1 MVTQKEILTQIIAIV
16 LAIGLYCGLALFIL
30 YYHAYLVE
38 KLNQIQQNKEI
49 YENQTVVKYIG
60 NGTYTIIT

>member
-1 MVTQKEILTQIIAIV
+1 MISQREIIVQIIGIAS
-16 LAIGLYCGLALFIL
+16 AIGLYCGLALFIL

-49 YENQTVVKYIG
+49 YENQTFVKYIG
-60 NGTYTIIT
+60 NGTYAIIT

>member
-1 MVTQKEILTQIIAIV
+1 MVTQREIVTQIVAIV

-49 YENQTVVKYIG
+49 YENQTIVKYIG

>member
-38 KLNQIQQNKEI
+38 KLSKIQNNREI
-49 YENQTVVKYIG
+49 YENQTIVKYIG
-60 NGTYTIIT
+60 NGSYMVIT

>member
-49 YENQTVVKYIG
+49 YENQTAVKYIG